1 MVFVQKNRRR
11 WWNGI
16 HVWFKIKCLFGINV
30 RLVCVEIFLM
40 TLFLFFD
47 DSFFF
52 NLGLFCI
59 GFYLTVSIFFGVFCS
74 NSQELAFPNI
84 LPAFLFFSTFILVFI
99 FFTISLDLA
108 PPIQVSSFFLF
119 NQLFLIIFLVASIL
133 TLVITRSFIS
143 CYKISKFE
151 YDLFFSFVILGSICL
166 CFADDFLQIYLAIE
180 LQSLCLYVF
189 ATFNRNSEFS
199 TESGLKY
206 FVFGAIIS
214 CFLLLGFYFIY
225 FSFGSTSLEI
235 LFSLIKDS
243 NDSVFF
249 LGSTFV
255 LLALFFKVGAV
266 PFHFWLCDVYD
277 GSLLSVTLL
286 FSAVPKIII
295 FCLLIKL
302 FLIVNVEFQN
312 FWSPLFLFS
321 GVLSIVVGSV
331 SALFQ
336 KRLKRLLAYSTISH
350 TGFIL
355 LALIAVSPASTKAM
369 VFYLVVYSLLTLL
382 IFSLLIF
389 VTCSLVKFPGY
400 LVNWT
405 ANGVKNIT
413 LICTLSL
420 TLFSIAG
427 IPPLVGFFSK
437 FFILSSVVSSGFFIT
452 ATIVVVISSIGCF
465 YYVRLIKMFFFT
477 KQSKNGFWVSSTRNS
492 SLDVAISVLFFF
504 NVFFIFKPELL
515 SLFSLVASLS
525 II

>member
-1 MVFVQKNRRR
+1 
-11 WWNGI
+11 
-16 HVWFKIKCLFGINV
+16 
-30 RLVCVEIFLM
+30 M
-40 TLFLFFD
+40 TF
-47 DSFFF
+47 
-52 NLGLFCI
+52 
-59 GFYLTVSIFFGVFCS
+59 
-74 NSQELAFPNI
+74 
-84 LPAFLFFSTFILVFI
+84 
-99 FFTISLDLA
+99 
-108 PPIQVSSFFLF
+108 
-119 NQLFLIIFLVASIL
+119 
-133 TLVITRSFIS
+133 
-143 CYKISKFE
+143 
-151 YDLFFSFVILGSICL
+151 FFSFVILGSICL

-331 SALFQ
+331 SALFP
-336 KRLKRLLAYSTISH
+336 
-350 TGFIL
+350 F
-355 LALIAVSPASTKAM
+355 
-369 VFYLVVYSLLTLL
+369 
-382 IFSLLIF
+382 
-389 VTCSLVKFPGY
+389 CSLPFSQLKV
-400 LVNWT
+400 
-405 ANGVKNIT
+405 
-413 LICTLSL
+413 IC
-420 TLFSIAG
+420 
-427 IPPLVGFFSK
+427 PL
-437 FFILSSVVSSGFFIT
+437 
-452 ATIVVVISSIGCF
+452 
-465 YYVRLIKMFFFT
+465 
-477 KQSKNGFWVSSTRNS
+477 
-492 SLDVAISVLFFF
+492 
-504 NVFFIFKPELL
+504 
-515 SLFSLVASLS
+515 
-525 II
+525 